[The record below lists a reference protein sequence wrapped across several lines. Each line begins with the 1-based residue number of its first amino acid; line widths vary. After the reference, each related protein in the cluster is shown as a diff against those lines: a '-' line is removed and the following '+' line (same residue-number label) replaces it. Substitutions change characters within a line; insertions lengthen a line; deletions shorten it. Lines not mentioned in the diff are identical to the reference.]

1 MSDDSAAR
9 LRQTGLTPSHESDL
23 QVVHGL
29 AAELRDIVHDHARH
43 DGFVKFSGT
52 RWMSYY
58 HSLDRILMEHDRRQ
72 AEIYKYADEIER
84 LRRELGQVSDADSW
98 VSEAD
103 AAHLD
108 SLLNWCEFND
118 MESHRALQR
127 LVNDRARLRGEV
139 TRLRGGGCAR
149 DQTTTQFCAEA
160 VFLQGELD
168 TSRKRCRELMI
179 RQGEMDAEMRRVRSE
194 QP

>member
-1 MSDDSAAR
+1 MTDDIV
-9 LRQTGLTPSHESDL
+9 PK
-23 QVVHGL
+23 
-29 AAELRDIVHDHARH
+29 LRDVPKGI
-43 DGFVKFSGT
+43 GG
-52 RWMSYY
+52 YY
-58 HSLDRILMEHDRRQ
+58 YNLIQKS
-72 AEIYKYADEIER
+72 ADEIER
-84 LRRELGQVSDADSW
+84 LQRELGQVSNADSW

-149 DQTTTQFCAEA
+149 DQKTTQYCAEA
-160 VFLQGELD
+160 VALQREVERL
-168 TSRKRCRELMI
+168 RELSGNSSKL
-179 RQGEMDAEMRRVRSE
+179 RTQVNNDSDAFGRGDLE
-194 QP
+194 

>member
-1 MSDDSAAR
+1 MSDDIVAR
-9 LRQTGLTPSHESDL
+9 LR
-23 QVVHGL
+23 VI
-29 AAELRDIVHDHARH
+29 AAEFPTFNGIMDSEWTNA
-43 DGFVKFSGT
+43 
-52 RWMSYY
+52 
-58 HSLDRILMEHDRRQ
+58 
-72 AEIYKYADEIER
+72 ADEIER

-98 VSEAD
+98 VSKAD

-179 RQGEMDAEMRRVRSE
+179 RQGEMDAEMRRLRSE